1 MSHCQVTLSVN
12 AGVALRLGAMR
23 VWSDA
28 LHDRRVV
35 GFSTVTPA
43 IWNVL
48 QAHPDFAAPDLLF
61 FTHCH
66 PDHYSRALTEQVVA
80 RNPNVALVL
89 PEQEFD
95 RQLVLSGPSGHLTL
109 EGLHMDFMRLIHEG
123 EQYKEVPHYGCIL
136 EYGGFRVLITGDYA
150 VADPQ
155 VSAFLNGRHIDLAL
169 VNFPWVTLRK
179 GRHFIEQVIRPDHL
193 MVYHL
198 PFPHDDRWGYRDAAV
213 KGAAQVQGVPDVRLL
228 LEPFQREILD

>member
-12 AGVALRLGAMR
+12 AGVSLRLGSMR

-109 EGLHMDFMRLIHEG
+109 EGLHMDFMRLILEG

-136 EYGGFRVLITGDYA
+136 EYGGFRVLITGDCA

>member
-95 RQLVLSGPSGHLTL
+95 RQGLLSGPSGHLML

-136 EYGGFRVLITGDYA
+136 EYGGFRVLITGDCA